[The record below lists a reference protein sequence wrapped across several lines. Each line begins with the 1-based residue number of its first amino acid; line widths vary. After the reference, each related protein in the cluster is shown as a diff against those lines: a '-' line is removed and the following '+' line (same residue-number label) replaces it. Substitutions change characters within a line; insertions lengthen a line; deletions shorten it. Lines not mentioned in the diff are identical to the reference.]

1 MILITGAGGKTGRA
15 VIRALVSKGEP
26 VRALVHRSDQTQ
38 RLESLGV
45 QQALAGDMNSRS
57 TMARAVQG
65 VRAIY
70 HICPNVS
77 PDELSIGQT
86 VIAAARVAG
95 IEHFVYHSVLHPQTE
110 SMPHHWQ
117 KLRIEEQL
125 LESGLSYTILQP
137 TVYMQNILVHWK
149 KILNEGIYP
158 VPYPAET
165 RLSYVDLDDVGQVAA
180 IVLTESGHA
189 NATYQLVGTP
199 GFSQDQVAGILSQQ
213 LGRQV
218 RVTTVPLETWE
229 RQARRSGMGDYQ
241 VDTLLKMFR
250 YYARYG
256 LCGNPQVLS
265 WLLLRPPLTLDNF
278 IENTVHQQVQQ
289 EPI

>member
-15 VIRALVSKGEP
+15 VIRALISKGEP
-26 VRALVHRSDQTQ
+26 VRALVHRSDQIHSV
-38 RLESLGV
+38 ESLGV
-45 QQALAGDMNSRS
+45 QAALAGDMNSPS
-57 TMARAVQG
+57 TMDRAVQG

-77 PDELSIGQT
+77 PDEVTIGQT
-86 VIAAARVAG
+86 VIAAALTAG
-95 IEHFVYHSVLHPQTE
+95 IELFVFHSVLHPQAE

-125 LESGLSYTILQP
+125 LESGLPYTILQP
-137 TVYMQNILVHWK
+137 TVYMQNILVHWE
-149 KILNEGIYP
+149 KILNDGSYP

-165 RLSYVDLDDVGQVAA
+165 RLSFVDLDDVAQVAA

-189 NATYQLVGTP
+189 NATYELVGTP
-199 GFSQDQVAGILSQQ
+199 GLSQSQVADILSHQ
-213 LGRQV
+213 LGRPV
-218 RVTTVPLETWE
+218 RVTTVPIETWE
-229 RQARRSGMGDYQ
+229 RRARHSGMGDYQ
-241 VDTLLKMFR
+241 VEALIKMFR
-250 YYARYG
+250 YYARHG

-265 WLLLRPPLTLDNF
+265 WLLLRPPSTFENF
-278 IENTVHQQVQQ
+278 IENTARQQVQQ

>member
-15 VIRALVSKGEP
+15 VIRALVSKGDP

-38 RLESLGV
+38 RVESLGV

-95 IEHFVYHSVLHPQTE
+95 IEHFIYHSVLHPQTE
-110 SMPHHWQ
+110 SMPHRWQ
-117 KLRIEEQL
+117 K
-125 LESGLSYTILQP
+125 
-137 TVYMQNILVHWK
+137 V
-149 KILNEGIYP
+149 LNEGIYP

-199 GFSQDQVAGILSQQ
+199 GLSQDQVAGILSQQ

-218 RVTTVPLETWE
+218 RATTVPLETWE